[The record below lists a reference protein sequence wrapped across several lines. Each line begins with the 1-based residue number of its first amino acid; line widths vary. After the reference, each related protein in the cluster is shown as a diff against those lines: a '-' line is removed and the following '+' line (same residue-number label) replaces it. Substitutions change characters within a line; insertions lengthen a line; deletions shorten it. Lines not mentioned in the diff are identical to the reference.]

1 MAMRLK
7 IGAMALQSPMEPYR
21 AGGAALQRR
30 RPTSLSVPKG
40 EWGGKSSQ
48 RSTRHCIVMREVK
61 PGVKL
66 VAASHTLLS
75 QQWTKAWLPNW
86 PYLKAAMT
94 WYRCH

>member
-21 AGGAALQRR
+21 AGGAPLQRR

-48 RSTRHCIVMREVK
+48 RSTRHCIVMQGGQARRQTGSSK
-61 PGVKL
+61 PHTALTAVDESLAAKL
-66 VAASHTLLS
+66 AIPQSSDDLV
-75 QQWTKAWLPNW
+75 
-86 PYLKAAMT
+86 
-94 WYRCH
+94 